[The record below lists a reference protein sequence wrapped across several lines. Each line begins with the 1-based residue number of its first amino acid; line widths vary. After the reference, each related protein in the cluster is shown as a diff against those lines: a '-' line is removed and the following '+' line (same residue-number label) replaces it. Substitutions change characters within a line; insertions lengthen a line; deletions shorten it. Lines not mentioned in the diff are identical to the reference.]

1 MRKTLAALLF
11 ISLALPPAEA
21 LPIRQSKEPEN
32 PPEPLK
38 AKPAKLEGP
47 TFLERLFTTG
57 DLPKAAPRPA
67 PKPVA
72 KTLPVPEHPTVKPVA
87 KPVVKPKPRRP
98 AASVAVGP
106 REDAPA
112 KPRAEVAA
120 KPKMEASAEE
130 PVKTTPPAPAKVSPA
145 PAKEDQLPPPPK
157 GKGTKG
163 KPVAKKVS
171 TPPAKLDLTGMDD
184 GAKFKA
190 VKAQA
195 MENPE
200 VKDLKSKADG
210 EVDDAAAQKALS
222 AYNRALFRKIRE
234 IEPSVTAFSERV
246 EASMTKRVSAEKA
259 KP

>member
-1 MRKTLAALLF
+1 MPNKPMRKTLAALLF
-11 ISLALPPAEA
+11 ISLVVPPVEA
-21 LPIRQSKEPEN
+21 LPIRQSAPPEKEPE
-32 PPEPLK
+32 PPK
-38 AKPAKLEGP
+38 AKPVRAEGP
-47 TFLERLFTTG
+47 TFLERLFSTG
-57 DLPKAAPRPA
+57 DLPRPVPRPA

-72 KTLPVPEHPTVKPVA
+72 KAAPLPEQPTVKPVA
-87 KPVVKPKPRRP
+87 KPKPRRP
-98 AASVAVGP
+98 AASVATGP
-106 REDAPA
+106 KDDEPA
-112 KPRAEVAA
+112 KPKV
-120 KPKMEASAEE
+120 EASAGE
-130 PVKTTPPAPAKVSPA
+130 PVSAARVKTTPPSPEKVSPA
-145 PAKEDQLPPPPK
+145 ATKDDQLPPPPK

-163 KPVAKKVS
+163 KAVAKKAS

-195 MENPE
+195 AEDPE

-246 EASMTKRVSAEKA
+246 EASMTKRVNAEKA